1 MVTPFET
8 HAGTLEALAIGGVD
22 GNLYGTSDR
31 SSWLP
36 SQAELRGIVTTLTK
50 KEAEAQLV
58 VQGERF
64 VVVNRDDRQ
73 VVGKNSAKAIL
84 AVATA
89 KIVLIARVDESSVKK
104 TPQALA
110 VLGRRAS
117 HYASNGY

>member
-1 MVTPFET
+1 M
-8 HAGTLEALAIGGVD
+8 
-22 GNLYGTSDR
+22 S
-31 SSWLP
+31 
-36 SQAELRGIVTTLTK
+36 K

-73 VVGKNSAKAIL
+73 VVGKNSAKAIV
-84 AVATA
+84 AVATD

-110 VLGRRAS
+110 ALDRLAS